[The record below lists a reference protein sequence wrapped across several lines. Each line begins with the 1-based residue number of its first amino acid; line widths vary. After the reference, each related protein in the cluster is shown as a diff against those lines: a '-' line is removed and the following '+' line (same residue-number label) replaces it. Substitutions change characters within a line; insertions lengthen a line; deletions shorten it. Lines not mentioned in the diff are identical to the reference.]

1 MPQYKVESFIYYS
14 KPLANKNHILDSS
27 TEEVQAA
34 LNKHARDG
42 WKLAST
48 DVASFGM
55 AVYVYL
61 YFEKP

>member
-14 KPLANKNHILDSS
+14 KALANKNHIVDGS
-27 TEEVQAA
+27 TKDMQAA
-34 LNKHARDG
+34 LDKYARDG
-42 WKLAST
+42 WKLVST

-55 AVYVYL
+55 AMYAYL